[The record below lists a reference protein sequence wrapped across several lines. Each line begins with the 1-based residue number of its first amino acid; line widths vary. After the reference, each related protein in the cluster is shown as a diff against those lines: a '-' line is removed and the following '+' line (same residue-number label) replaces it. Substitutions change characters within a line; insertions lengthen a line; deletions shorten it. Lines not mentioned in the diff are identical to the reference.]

1 MLGSGLDRMGISNLY
16 KIEFYAPESHLEK
29 VKEAMFEAGAGRVG
43 AYDFCAWQTLGKGQF
58 RPQEQSDP
66 FIGSNGLLETVSEY
80 KVEMVCEEQLLST
93 VVVAL
98 KESHPYEEVAY
109 SLVQLWS
116 VD

>member
-1 MLGSGLDRMGISNLY
+1 MQGSGLDRMGISNLY

-43 AYDFCAWQTLGKGQF
+43 AYDSCAWQTLGKGQF